1 MPGALL
7 ALKRIVP
14 GMETIKVLVVDDH
27 AVVRDGLSG
36 MLGMQEDLTVVGE
49 AENGL
54 EAVGKAEELQPDVI
68 LMDLRMPQLDGV
80 GAVGRI
86 QAENPQIKVII
97 LTTYDSDEYVFQA
110 IKAGAKG
117 YILKDASRDEL
128 VDAVRAV
135 HRGASPLH
143 PKVITRVLDRLAR
156 LSRQHS
162 GDEVLSDREVEVLRL
177 VSQGATNKEI
187 AASLSITNGTARSH
201 VANILRKLSAK
212 DRTEAVIKAAQRG
225 VINL

>member
-1 MPGALL
+1 
-7 ALKRIVP
+7 
-14 GMETIKVLVVDDH
+14 METIKVLVVDDH

-36 MLGMQEDLTVVGE
+36 MLGMQEDLTIVGE

-54 EAVGKAEELQPDVI
+54 EAVGKAKELRPDVI

-80 GAVGRI
+80 GAVERI
-86 QAENPQIKVII
+86 LAENPHIKVII

-143 PKVITRVLDRLAR
+143 PKVATRVLDRLAR
-156 LSRQHS
+156 LSRHHG

-177 VSQGATNKEI
+177 VAQGATNKEI

-201 VANILRKLSAK
+201 VANILRKFSAK